1 MRKSKSLLV
10 VCFCFVASLC
20 FANRDISDT
29 LKNPKDHPNEIIF
42 VVADRSPEYPGG
54 QLEMYKFIGQNLNQ
68 AVATKKGRVNLRF
81 VIEIDGSIG
90 HVEILRGLCTPCDEE
105 AKRVIKLM
113 PKWVPGQTYYKNVRC
128 FYHMPIVF
136 K

>member
-1 MRKSKSLLV
+1 MKRSKCLLV

-20 FANRDISDT
+20 VGNEVISDT
-29 LKNPKDHPNEIIF
+29 LKNPKDQPNDIIF
-42 VVADRSPEYPGG
+42 IKPEIGPEYIGG
-54 QLEMYKFIGQNLNQ
+54 QPQMYRFINANLNN

-81 VIEIDGSIG
+81 IIEKDGSIG
-90 HVEILRGLCTPCDEE
+90 DVEIMRGLCPPCDEE

-113 PKWVPGQTYYKNVRC
+113 PKWTPAQINHKNIRC